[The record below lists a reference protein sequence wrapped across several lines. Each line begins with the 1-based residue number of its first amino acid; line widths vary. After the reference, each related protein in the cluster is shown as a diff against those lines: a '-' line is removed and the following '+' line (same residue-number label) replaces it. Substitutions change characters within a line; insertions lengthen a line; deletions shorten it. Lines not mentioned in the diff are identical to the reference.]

1 MSKRDYYDVLG
12 VERNA
17 SEAELKKSYRRL
29 AMKYHP
35 DRNTNDDS
43 SGAEDKFKEA
53 KEAYEVLNDGQKRAA
68 YDQFGHAGL
77 GGAGGAGAAGAGGF
91 SDIFED
97 VFGDIFGGGRG
108 GGRGHG
114 GVNRGS
120 DLRYDLELS
129 LEDAVA
135 GTTVKIRVPTRAR
148 CGTCSGSGAK
158 KGSKPVTCETCA
170 GHGQVRVQQGFF
182 SIQQACPKCSGKG
195 TVISDPCGTCHG
207 QGRVQESKT
216 LSVKIPPGV
225 DEGDRIRLSGEGEAG
240 EHGGPSGD
248 LYVQV
253 RVKPHTL
260 FQRNNADLICEVPID
275 VVTASLGGELKIP
288 TLSGRVKLKVPAE
301 TQTGKVFRL
310 RGKGAR
316 TVHSDK
322 VGDLLC
328 QVSVETPVKL
338 TAEQKEILKHF
349 QRTITESN
357 QEHSPKSKSW
367 LDSVKKVFDDIR
379 FS

>member
-12 VERNA
+12 VERNV
-17 SEAELKKSYRRL
+17 SEAELKKAYRRL

-35 DRNTNDDS
+35 DRNQGDDN
-43 SGAEDKFKEA
+43 AEKQFKEV
-53 KEAYEVLNDGQKRAA
+53 KEAYEVLNDAQKRAA

-77 GGAGGAGAAGAGGF
+77 GAAAGGAGAAGGF

-108 GGRGHG
+108 GGHHS
-114 GVNRGS
+114 VNRGA
-120 DLRYDLELS
+120 DLRYDLELN
-129 LEDAVA
+129 LDDAVA
-135 GTTVKIRVPTRAR
+135 GSTVKIRVPSRVR
-148 CGTCSGSGAK
+148 CGTCNGSGAK
-158 KGSKPVTCETCA
+158 KGSQPVTCETCG

-182 SIQQACPKCSGKG
+182 SIQQVCPKCQGKG
-195 TVISDPCGTCHG
+195 KVISDPCGTCHG

-225 DEGDRIRLSGEGEAG
+225 DSGDRIRLSGEGEAG

-253 RVKPHTL
+253 RVKSHAL
-260 FQRNNADLICEVPID
+260 FTRDNADLVCEVPID
-275 VVTASLGGELKIP
+275 IVIASLGGEIEIP
-288 TLSGRVKLKVPAE
+288 TLTGRVRLKVPAE

-316 TVHSDK
+316 TVHSDRL
-322 VGDLLC
+322 GDLLC
-328 QVSVETPVKL
+328 HVSVETPVNL
-338 TAEQKEILKHF
+338 NSEQKTLLKEL
-349 QRTITESN
+349 QKTMTESN

>member
-12 VERNA
+12 VERNV
-17 SEAELKKSYRRL
+17 SDAELKKSYRRL
-29 AMKYHP
+29 AMKHHP
-35 DRNTNDDS
+35 DRNTGDASAD
-43 SGAEDKFKEA
+43 AEGKFKEV
-53 KEAYEVLNDGQKRAA
+53 KEAYEVLSDAQKRAA

-77 GGAGGAGAAGAGGF
+77 GGAGAAGAGGF
-91 SDIFED
+91 GDVFED

-108 GGRGHG
+108 GGRGHSG
-114 GVNRGS
+114 ANRGS

-135 GTTVKIRVPTRAR
+135 GTTVKIRVPTRVR

-158 KGSKPVTCETCA
+158 KGSKAMTCETCA

-182 SIQQACPKCSGKG
+182 SIQQACPKCHGKG
-195 TVISDPCGTCHG
+195 TVISDPCNTCHG

-225 DEGDRIRLSGEGEAG
+225 DAGDRIRLSGEGEAG

-260 FQRNNADLICEVPID
+260 FTRDNADLVCDVPID
-275 VVTASLGGELKIP
+275 IVTVSLGGELEIP
-288 TLSGRVKLKVPAE
+288 TLTGRVRLKVPAE
-301 TQTGKVFRL
+301 TQTGKV
-310 RGKGAR
+310 
-316 TVHSDK
+316 
-322 VGDLLC
+322 
-328 QVSVETPVKL
+328 
-338 TAEQKEILKHF
+338 
-349 QRTITESN
+349 
-357 QEHSPKSKSW
+357 
-367 LDSVKKVFDDIR
+367 
-379 FS
+379 

>member
-12 VERNA
+12 VERNV
-17 SEAELKKSYRRL
+17 SEAELKKAYRRL

-35 DRNTNDDS
+35 DRNQGDDN
-43 SGAEDKFKEA
+43 AEKQFKEV
-53 KEAYEVLNDGQKRAA
+53 KEAYEVLNDAQKRAA

-77 GGAGGAGAAGAGGF
+77 GTTAGGAGAAGASGF

-108 GGRGHG
+108 GGHHS
-114 GVNRGS
+114 VNRGA

-129 LEDAVA
+129 LDDAVA
-135 GTTVKIRVPTRAR
+135 GTAVKIRVPTRVR
-148 CGTCSGSGAK
+148 CGTCNGSGAK
-158 KGSKPVTCETCA
+158 KGSKPITCETCA

-182 SIQQACPKCSGKG
+182 SIQQACPKCHGKG
-195 TVISDPCGTCHG
+195 KVISDPCRACHG
-207 QGRVQESKT
+207 QGRTQESKT

-225 DEGDRIRLSGEGEAG
+225 DSGDRIRLSGEGEAG

-253 RVKPHTL
+253 RVKPHAL
-260 FQRNNADLICEVPID
+260 FTRDNANLVCEVYID
-275 VVTASLGGELKIP
+275 IVTASLGGELEIP
-288 TLSGRVKLKVPAE
+288 TLTGRVRLKVPAE

-316 TVHSDK
+316 TVHSDR

-328 QVSVETPVKL
+328 HVSVETPVNL
-338 TAEQKEILKHF
+338 NSEQKTLLK
-349 QRTITESN
+349 QLQKTMTESN

>member
-12 VERNA
+12 VERNV
-17 SEAELKKSYRRL
+17 SEAELKKAYRRL

-35 DRNTNDDS
+35 DRNQGDDN
-43 SGAEDKFKEA
+43 AEKQFKEV
-53 KEAYEVLNDGQKRAA
+53 KEAYEVLNDAQKRAA

-77 GGAGGAGAAGAGGF
+77 GTTAGGAGATGASGF

-108 GGRGHG
+108 GGHHS
-114 GVNRGS
+114 VNRGA

-129 LEDAVA
+129 LDDAVA
-135 GTTVKIRVPTRAR
+135 GTAVKIRVPTRVR
-148 CGTCSGSGAK
+148 CGTCNGSGAK
-158 KGSKPVTCETCA
+158 KGSKPITCETCA

-182 SIQQACPKCSGKG
+182 SIQQACPKCHGKG
-195 TVISDPCGTCHG
+195 KVISDPCRACHG
-207 QGRVQESKT
+207 QGRTQESKT

-225 DEGDRIRLSGEGEAG
+225 DSGDRIRLSGEGEAG

-253 RVKPHTL
+253 RVKPHAL
-260 FQRNNADLICEVPID
+260 FTRDNANLVCEVYID
-275 VVTASLGGELKIP
+275 IVTASLGGELEIP
-288 TLSGRVKLKVPAE
+288 TLTGRVRLKVPAE

-316 TVHSDK
+316 TVHSDR

-328 QVSVETPVKL
+328 HVSVETPVNL
-338 TAEQKEILKHF
+338 NSEQKTLLK
-349 QRTITESN
+349 QLQKTMTESN

>member
-12 VERNA
+12 VERNV
-17 SEAELKKSYRRL
+17 SEAELKKAYRRL

-35 DRNTNDDS
+35 DRNQGDTDT
-43 SGAEDKFKEA
+43 EKEFKEV
-53 KEAYEVLNDGQKRAA
+53 KEAYEILNDAQKRSA

-77 GGAGGAGAAGAGGF
+77 GGTAGRAGAAGGAGFG
-91 SDIFED
+91 DIFED

-108 GGRGHG
+108 GSHG
-114 GVNRGS
+114 GAHRGS
-120 DLRYDLELS
+120 DLRYDLEMS

-135 GTTVKIRVPTRAR
+135 GTTVKIRIPTRVR
-148 CGTCSGSGAK
+148 CKSCNGSGAK
-158 KGSKPVTCETCA
+158 MGSKPVTCETCG

-182 SIQQACPKCSGKG
+182 SIQQACPKCHGKG

-207 QGRVQESKT
+207 QGRTQESKT

-225 DEGDRIRLSGEGEAG
+225 DSGDRIRLSGEGEAG

-260 FQRNNADLICEVPID
+260 FSRDNADLICDVHID
-275 VVTASLGGELKIP
+275 MVTASLGGELEIP
-288 TLSGRVKLKVPAE
+288 TLSGKVRLKIPAE
-301 TQTGKVFRL
+301 TQSGKVFRL

-316 TVHSDK
+316 TVHSTG

-328 QVSVETPVKL
+328 HVSVETPVNL
-338 TAEQKEILKHF
+338 NSEQKELLAQL
-349 QRTITESN
+349 QRTMSDSN

-367 LDSVKKVFDDIR
+367 LDSVKKLFDEIR

>member
-12 VERNA
+12 VERNV
-17 SEAELKKSYRRL
+17 SDAELKKSYRRL
-29 AMKYHP
+29 AMKHHP
-35 DRNTNDDS
+35 DRNTGDASAD
-43 SGAEDKFKEA
+43 AEGKFKEV
-53 KEAYEVLNDGQKRAA
+53 KEAYEVLSDAQKRAA

-77 GGAGGAGAAGAGGF
+77 GGAGAAGAGGF
-91 SDIFED
+91 GDVFED

-108 GGRGHG
+108 GGRGHSG
-114 GVNRGS
+114 ANRGS

-135 GTTVKIRVPTRAR
+135 GTTVKIRVPTRVR

-158 KGSKPVTCETCA
+158 KGSKAMTCETCA

-182 SIQQACPKCSGKG
+182 SIQQACPKCHGKG
-195 TVISDPCGTCHG
+195 TVISDPCNTCHG

-225 DEGDRIRLSGEGEAG
+225 DAGDRIRLSGEGEAG

-260 FQRNNADLICEVPID
+260 FTRDNADLVCDVPID
-275 VVTASLGGELKIP
+275 IVTVSLGGELEIP
-288 TLSGRVKLKVPAE
+288 TLTGRVRLKVPAE

-322 VGDLLC
+322 AGDLLC
-328 QVSVETPVKL
+328 HVSIETPVNL
-338 TAEQKEILKHF
+338 SSEQKEILLHL
-349 QRTITESN
+349 QRTMAESKH
-357 QEHSPKSKSW
+357 EHSPKSKSW
-367 LDSVKKVFDDIR
+367 LDSVKKVFDDIC